1 MSFVLAAIAGV
12 GPQLAETVVVFLD
25 DPLGSKTV
33 SKLEATP
40 VLPRDSIGD
49 FPMLISAT
57 YLKKKT
63 GSDLIYKNSLSV

>member
-33 SKLEATP
+33 KATP